1 MNNPSNALAA
11 DQYWRLK
18 WLLRIIAGL
27 LGEAVSIRK
36 ERIKTPKRK
45 GRKRA
50 EVVPIHSYSS
60 CGMM

>member
-1 MNNPSNALAA
+1 MNNPPNALAV

-18 WLLRIIAGL
+18 WLLQIIAGL
-27 LGEAVSIRK
+27 RGNCLGK
-36 ERIKTPKRK
+36 EGNDKDPKRK
-45 GRKRA
+45 NRKRA